1 MVELLGTAPRSSIV
15 VKSLQRYNVIYTRK
29 CIKSQPYNINNSMEQ
44 KSRWQKFKDWWTIDH
59 VVDLCVDALLLMWE
73 VITSPILIVVR
84 VIRNLIGDWFTGIIK
99 RIIKGIAR
107 WFARKREYRKAH
119 GYGVFRTYWWLML
132 LSPFIF
138 FFVACLVAIISGFA
152 TDLPVMLELLLRG
165 CESLQPGAEQY
176 WCNTDL
182 W

>member
-44 KSRWQKFKDWWTIDH
+44 KSCWQKFKDWWTIDH
-59 VVDLCVDALLLMWE
+59 VVDLVVDALLLIWE
-73 VITSPILIVVR
+73 VIASPILIVVR
-84 VIRNLIGDWFTGIIK
+84 VIRHLIGDWFTSSIK

-119 GYGVFRTYWWLML
+119 GHGVFRTYWL
-132 LSPFIF
+132 LILTSPITLFILF
-138 FFVACLVAIISGFA
+138 CLTAIITGVA
-152 TDLPVMLELLLRG
+152 GDLPEMLELLIRG
-165 CESLQPGAEQY
+165 CESLKPGAEEY
-176 WCNTDL
+176 WCNIS
-182 W
+182 